1 MNYCLNVV
9 FYTIEPRTPIHELA
23 TAKVRHDKPEL
34 AEGWDEMRAA
44 QRAHENLM
52 RKQAKEQKEKLQ
64 REQTPS
70 LSKGNGLSLTRTIT

>member
-1 MNYCLNVV
+1 
-9 FYTIEPRTPIHELA
+9 
-23 TAKVRHDKPEL
+23 
-34 AEGWDEMRAA
+34 MRAA

-70 LSKGNGLSLTRTIT
+70 LSKGNGLEPYKNNNLISYRIPVMRGFFPQQFPTPPKTAKPR